1 MVKYLVQWK
10 RFIAEYDTWE
20 RKKDLEN
27 TKEVVT
33 KFKERLS
40 TEVKRQEKLDIAE
53 KKYFRRKELL
63 ERYIAKMLYE

>member
-1 MVKYLVQWK
+1 MKYLVQWK